1 MLSQR
6 MQANLLYRWFVT
18 DEEMDRPEENRLLE
32 PWRSIFRTAEAD
44 IDMNEGLI
52 LGLSRADFMV
62 RGVHAVCNG
71 DETQAQ
77 TLIDAIYA
85 SAAPL
90 RFPTLSELAANL
102 EPVTWLWE
110 NWVPKGMLT
119 MLGAYQGTGKSYL
132 TMDLARIVLH
142 GSTWPDGQPTQHD
155 AAGARVVYV
164 DAEGI
169 PQVNSARATAMAVD
183 TKRMYLLT
191 ADVGEL
197 LDLTRQVWR
206 DRLLDLCYTV
216 SPALVIIDSLNAV
229 TSTGTKS
236 VEDVNALMSFL
247 AGVARYFDTSLVL
260 VHHLRKPGGGQLMLP
275 GISIHD
281 FMGSAHI
288 TAMMRSVIGMSV
300 VQQKGRQFSLNGP
313 RRVEVVKTNLT
324 PTYPPALAV
333 TLEQPAPGA
342 VRFSYAPVEADDTG
356 ADEQTPEEWLVKYL
370 EENGPTAFGD
380 LVDDAEQE
388 NISKTA
394 LHRARKRLGG
404 RIVDSGK
411 RKSRGNQWMLVEQRE
426 SAADSDADDE

>member
-1 MLSQR
+1 
-6 MQANLLYRWFVT
+6 
-18 DEEMDRPEENRLLE
+18 
-32 PWRSIFRTAEAD
+32 
-44 IDMNEGLI
+44 
-52 LGLSRADFMV
+52 
-62 RGVHAVCNG
+62 
-71 DETQAQ
+71 
-77 TLIDAIYA
+77 
-85 SAAPL
+85 
-90 RFPTLSELAANL
+90 
-102 EPVTWLWE
+102 
-110 NWVPKGMLT
+110 
-119 MLGAYQGTGKSYL
+119 
-132 TMDLARIVLH
+132 MDLARIVLH

-169 PQVNSARATAMAVD
+169 HRSTARATAMAVD

-206 DRLLDLCYTV
+206 DRLPRSRYTV

-236 VEDVNALMSFL
+236 VEDVNALMSFRP

-275 GISIHD
+275 GISSD

-300 VQQKGRQFSLNGP
+300 VQQKAPVQLERAAAGGGRQDEFDANLPASAFRHAGTAGARRGALQLCACRSRRYRRRRTDAGRVAGEISGRERSDSL
-313 RRVEVVKTNLT
+313 
-324 PTYPPALAV
+324 
-333 TLEQPAPGA
+333 
-342 VRFSYAPVEADDTG
+342 
-356 ADEQTPEEWLVKYL
+356 
-370 EENGPTAFGD
+370 GD

-394 LHRARKRLGG
+394 LHRACKRLGG

-411 RKSRGNQWMLVEQRE
+411 RKSRGNQWMLVESGNPPRQRRR
-426 SAADSDADDE
+426 